1 MKDIRLYKD
10 RLMDH
15 YQHPRHKGD
24 LAEPDFVGAAAN
36 HSCGDAVVFKG
47 NIEDNILKVVV
58 FDGAGCVISQASA
71 SLLAEAVVNKKI
83 SDIIAYDY
91 YIVQELLGVDLGPVR
106 MRCAVLALEAL
117 QKGIRDYV
125 GQN

>member
-1 MKDIRLYKD
+1 M
-10 RLMDH
+10 
-15 YQHPRHKGD
+15 
-24 LAEPDFVGAAAN
+24 
-36 HSCGDAVVFKG
+36 
-47 NIEDNILKVVV
+47 VV

-83 SDIIAYDY
+83 SEIIACDHHM
-91 YIVQELLGVDLGPVR
+91 VQELLGVDLGPVR

-125 GQN
+125 GQS